1 MKFNGL
7 TDKRNVFLLL
17 GCYCNNPMLFNQEE
31 YKTNKYDY
39 PDQFHKIIFGAI
51 SNIVKKSNKIKMI
64 SAVEIENEISSFA
77 NSLKIFNDN
86 NGFEYVESAIE
97 EAKDKVCNI
106 DLYRDEVRKYSL
118 LRNAQ
123 DELGMD
129 ISFIYEEFDDLD
141 TNDPNLVE
149 KQQKMD
155 KFNKMKSTEVSA
167 LINNKFLKFK
177 EMWDVS
183 ESDNYSFHIGEGIKE
198 RIQEHKDQINTW
210 GYPFQSGYMTTI
222 FRGMRGKKFMVKS
235 SKSGGGKS
243 RASMAEACNI
253 SCDMIYDWDKRQWI
267 STGEAEECLFIST
280 ELTKEEVQD
289 CILAHIS
296 GIEEDRI
303 AEWKDITPEEEA
315 IIWASGDLMAKATMK
330 LHCEYMPDFTIDSI
344 KDKIESWVISNQV
357 QYVFFDYINDSP
369 SLYKYYIEKTG
380 VRLQTH
386 RILFLFSQSLKSI
399 ANKYDIY
406 LGSSTQLSSNWKE
419 EKDANALKGSKA
431 IIEKADYGVIAL
443 PATSQDLKLLS
454 KIYESGF
461 YKIPNY
467 CYHIFKNRGGKWKS
481 VIVWT
486 QLNMGTMREID
497 CFVTDSDYK
506 LITDIESTALEFTL
520 ESVGELTKFEDSNM
534 KGKDVKE
541 YVSALNK
548 TEL

>member
-1 MKFNGL
+1 
-7 TDKRNVFLLL
+7 
-17 GCYCNNPMLFNQEE
+17 
-31 YKTNKYDY
+31 
-39 PDQFHKIIFGAI
+39 
-51 SNIVKKSNKIKMI
+51 
-64 SAVEIENEISSFA
+64 
-77 NSLKIFNDN
+77 
-86 NGFEYVESAIE
+86 
-97 EAKDKVCNI
+97 
-106 DLYRDEVRKYSL
+106 
-118 LRNAQ
+118 
-123 DELGMD
+123 
-129 ISFIYEEFDDLD
+129 
-141 TNDPNLVE
+141 
-149 KQQKMD
+149 
-155 KFNKMKSTEVSA
+155 
-167 LINNKFLKFK
+167 
-177 EMWDVS
+177 
-183 ESDNYSFHIGEGIKE
+183 
-198 RIQEHKDQINTW
+198 
-210 GYPFQSGYMTTI
+210 
-222 FRGMRGKKFMVKS
+222 
-235 SKSGGGKS
+235 
-243 RASMAEACNI
+243 MAEACNI
-253 SCDMIYDWDKRQWI
+253 SCDVIYDWSKKEWI
-267 STGEAEECLFIST
+267 STGEAEDCLFIST

-344 KDKIESWVISNQV
+344 KDKIESWIISNQV
-357 QYVFFDYINDSP
+357 KYVFFDYINDSP

-386 RILFLFSQSLKSI
+386 QILFLFSQSLKSI

-443 PATSQDLKLLS
+443 PATSQDLKSLN

-506 LITDIESTALEFTL
+506 LITDIESTILQFTL
-520 ESVGELTKFEDSNM
+520 DSVGEITQFEDD
-534 KGKDVKE
+534 KTKAKDVKE